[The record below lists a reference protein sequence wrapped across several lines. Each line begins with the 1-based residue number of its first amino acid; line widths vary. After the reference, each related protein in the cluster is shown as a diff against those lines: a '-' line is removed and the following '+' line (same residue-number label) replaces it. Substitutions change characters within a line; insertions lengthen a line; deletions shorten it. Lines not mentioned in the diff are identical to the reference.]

1 MPSKRPSKKTSKI
14 TGSSKAVKRPS
25 AKSGAKL
32 DLYAKHKSEYVAS
45 ANRPSIVRVGPA
57 KYLSI
62 TGSGA
67 PGSEPFTRAIGAMY
81 NVAYTIKMARK
92 SAGQDFRMMAL
103 EGLWVVDSPS
113 GKWSDPN
120 NKWTWELMIRVPT
133 FINEK
138 ELKSTIDQ
146 LLAKGKDPEV
156 GRVKLAE
163 YTEGECVQM
172 LHVGPYST
180 EEETVGKMREFAAM
194 AGRQFSGKHH
204 EIYLSDPRR
213 VAPEKLKTILR
224 IPIS

>member
-1 MPSKRPSKKTSKI
+1 MPPKRPTKSTKKI

-25 AKSGAKL
+25 TKSAAKL
-32 DLYAKHKSEYVAS
+32 DLYAKHKNEYVAS
-45 ANRPSIVRVGPA
+45 AKRPSLVRVGPA

-62 TGSGA
+62 LGSGA

-92 SAGQDFRMMAL
+92 FAGQDYKVMAL

-120 NKWTWELMIRVPT
+120 NKWNWELMIRVPT

-138 ELKSTIDQ
+138 ELRSTIEQ
-146 LLAKGKDPEV
+146 LLAKGKDAEV
-156 GRVKLAE
+156 GKVKLVE

-172 LHVGPYST
+172 LHVGPYAT
-180 EEETVGKMREFAAM
+180 EEETIGKMREFAAM
-194 AGRQFSGKHH
+194 AGRQFSGRHH

-213 VAPEKLKTILR
+213 TAPEKLKTILR

>member
-14 TGSSKAVKRPS
+14 TGSSKVVKRPS
-25 AKSGAKL
+25 VKL
-32 DLYAKHKSEYVAS
+32 DLYQKHKNEYVAS
-45 ANRPSIVRVGPA
+45 AKRPSMVRVGPA

-67 PGSEPFTRAIGAMY
+67 PASDPFTRAIGAMY

-113 GKWSDPN
+113 GKWADPN
-120 NKWTWELMIRVPT
+120 NTWNWELMTRVPT
-133 FINEK
+133 FIAEK

-146 LLAKGKDPEV
+146 LLAKGKEAEV
-156 GRVKLAE
+156 GKVKLVDF
-163 YTEGECVQM
+163 TEGECVQM
-172 LHVGPYST
+172 LHVGPYAT
-180 EEETVGKMREFAAM
+180 EDQTVAKMREFAAM

>member
-1 MPSKRPSKKTSKI
+1 MIDKTGPRKKAITKRDTNPRT
-14 TGSSKAVKRPS
+14 
-25 AKSGAKL
+25 AKL
-32 DLYAKHKSEYVAS
+32 DLYVKHKREYVAGRLP
-45 ANRPSIVRVGPA
+45 AFVRVGPA
-57 KYLSI
+57 RYLAI
-62 TGSGA
+62 SGHGVA
-67 PGSEPFTRAIGAMY
+67 GGEEFQKALGALYMM
-81 NVAYTIKMARK
+81 AFTIKMARK
-92 SAGQDFRMMAL
+92 FAGRDYAVSKL
-103 EGLWVVDSPS
+103 EGLWWPDEGDTTKP
-113 GKWSDPN
+113 GPRKLWN
-120 NKWTWELMIRVPT
+120 WQLMIRVPT